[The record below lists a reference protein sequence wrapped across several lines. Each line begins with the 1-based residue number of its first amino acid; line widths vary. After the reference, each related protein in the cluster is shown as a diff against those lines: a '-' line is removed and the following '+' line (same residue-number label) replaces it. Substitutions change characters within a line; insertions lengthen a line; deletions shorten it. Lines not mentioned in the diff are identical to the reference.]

1 MRIGF
6 LHRAGES
13 RLEAA
18 PTLPRALRASL
29 VAASLGLASCGGG
42 GGGSSSN
49 PPPPPPPPVDERLA
63 GGDLTVFLE
72 SSDAFE
78 NPAPDLDAIDEQ
90 RHRDGDT
97 AFDDVFVAAPSPV
110 NSGLGPVF
118 NNTSC
123 SGCHL
128 NNGRG
133 RPPDPGQQPLTLLLR
148 TSIGNDSM
156 TGPFAAQGYGTQL
169 QGRAIFGAD
178 PEATFDLS
186 YEVSTVT
193 LADGSVVELRKPTYT
208 IATGYTTLPAGM
220 ALSARAAPP
229 VFGRGL
235 LEAVPEESI
244 LALADE
250 SDTDGDGISGRAN
263 MVTDPITGERML
275 GRFGL
280 KANTARLTVQNAEA
294 YQQDIGITNEL
305 LPTESAFAQTQDDGI
320 LDDPELEPGKLD
332 AVTFYVQS
340 LGVPARRD
348 VDDEQV
354 LAGQALFESARCA
367 ACHVPR
373 LDTADFLAAPI
384 LAHQIIFPY
393 TDLLLHDMGEGLAD
407 ERDDFTAT
415 GGEWRT
421 APLWGLGLTPVVSGE
436 TLLLHD
442 GRARSVLEAILW
454 HGGEAQAARDA
465 VVDMSAEERAALLAF
480 LASL

>member
-1 MRIGF
+1 MRAR
-6 LHRAGES
+6 RA
-13 RLEAA
+13 RVAVA
-18 PTLPRALRASL
+18 VTIASIL
-29 VAASLGLASCGGG
+29 TGCGGG
-42 GGGSSSN
+42 SEGSSSD
-49 PPPPPPPPVDERLA
+49 PPPPPPPLVDERLA

-78 NPAPDLDAIDEQ
+78 NPAPNLTAADEQ
-90 RHRDGDT
+90 RHRVGDT
-97 AFDDVFVAAPSPV
+97 AFDDVFVTAPSPV

-133 RPPDPGQQPLTLLLR
+133 RPPDPGQQPQTLLLR
-148 TSIGNDSM
+148 TSIGNDTI

-169 QGRAIFGAD
+169 QGRAVFGAD

-186 YEVSTVT
+186 YDVSTVSLT
-193 LADGSVVELRKPTYT
+193 DGTAVELRTPVYT
-208 IATGYTTLPAGM
+208 IASGYATLPAGM
-220 ALSARAAPP
+220 VLSARAAPP

-235 LEAVPEESI
+235 LEAVPAESI

-250 SDTDGDGISGRAN
+250 SDGNGDGISGRPN
-263 MVTDPITGERML
+263 FVTDAVSGEVLL

-280 KANTARLTVQNAEA
+280 KANTARLIAQNAEA

-320 LDDPELEPGKLD
+320 LDDPELEAGKLD
-332 AVTFYVQS
+332 AVTFYIRS
-340 LGVPARRD
+340 LGVPARRNA
-348 VDDEQV
+348 DDAQV
-354 LAGQALFESARCA
+354 LAGQALFQSAQCA
-367 ACHVPR
+367 ACHVPQ
-373 LDTADFLAAPI
+373 LETGDFSEEPM

-407 ERDDFTAT
+407 GRDDFIAS
-415 GGEWRT
+415 GSEWRT

-442 GRARSVLEAILW
+442 GRARNVLEAILW
-454 HGGEAQAARDA
+454 HGGEAQSARDA
-465 VVDMSAEERAALLAF
+465 VADMSTANREALLAF
-480 LASL
+480 LGSL

>member
-1 MRIGF
+1 VQ
-6 LHRAGES
+6 LSH
-13 RLEAA
+13 
-18 PTLPRALRASL
+18 PVLRASL
-29 VAASLGLASCGGG
+29 VAASLGVTSCGGG

-78 NPAPDLDAIDEQ
+78 NPAPNLDAVDEQ
-90 RHRDGDT
+90 RHRAGDT
-97 AFDDVFVAAPSPV
+97 AFDDVFVTAPSPV

-148 TSIGNDSM
+148 TSIGNDVVS
-156 TGPFAAQGYGTQL
+156 GPFAAQGYGTQL
-169 QGRAIFGAD
+169 QGRAVFGAD
-178 PEATFDLS
+178 AEATFDLS
-186 YEVSTVT
+186 YEVSSVM
-193 LADGSVVELRKPTYT
+193 LADGTVVELRKPIYT
-208 IATGYTTLPAGM
+208 IASGYTTFPAGM
-220 ALSARAAPP
+220 TLSARAAPP

-235 LEAVPEESI
+235 LEAVPEDSI

-250 SDTDGDGISGRAN
+250 SDADGDGISGRAN
-263 MVTDPITGERML
+263 FVTDAVSGVLLL

-280 KANTARLTVQNAEA
+280 KANNARLIVQNAEA
-294 YQQDIGITNEL
+294 YQQDVGITNEL

-320 LDDPELEPGKLD
+320 LDDPELEAGKLD
-332 AVTFYVQS
+332 AVTFYVRS
-340 LGVPARRD
+340 LGVPARRNIG
-348 VDDEQV
+348 DEQV
-354 LAGQALFESARCA
+354 VAGQGLFESARCA
-367 ACHVPR
+367 ACHVPQ
-373 LDTADFLAAPI
+373 LETGDFPEEPI
-384 LAHQIIFPY
+384 LANQIIFPY
-393 TDLLLHDMGEGLAD
+393 TDLLLHDMGKGLAD
-407 ERDDFTAT
+407 ERDDFAAS
-415 GGEWRT
+415 GSEWRT

-454 HGGEAQAARDA
+454 HGGEAQSARDA
-465 VVDMSAEERAALLAF
+465 VLYMSTGDRAALLAF